1 MTGTGPLEGE
11 AATSSDIVAGD
22 QMVEIV
28 WQCTP
33 FRADRFQEI
42 WQPWAEAS
50 LEYGAKWYAFFRAQD
65 DQWIFKQIMVFT
77 EKIDFERYWYS
88 EELAG
93 ARASAAGLFDVPVL
107 PAFFYPLSQGRRA
120 RTPAAR

>member
-42 WQPWAEAS
+42 WRPWVEVS
-50 LEYGAKWYAFFRAQD
+50 LDYGAKWYAFFRAQD

-120 RTPAAR
+120 RAPAGR